1 MFVKKSWKWKVET
14 NDGMKYNDHCT
25 HARPPMCAEWS
36 AVQKSCCRPILN
48 LCRFKLILVSVSV
61 FDKTVYSRM

>member
-36 AVQKSCCRPILN
+36 AVQKSCCRPI
-48 LCRFKLILVSVSV
+48 
-61 FDKTVYSRM
+61 